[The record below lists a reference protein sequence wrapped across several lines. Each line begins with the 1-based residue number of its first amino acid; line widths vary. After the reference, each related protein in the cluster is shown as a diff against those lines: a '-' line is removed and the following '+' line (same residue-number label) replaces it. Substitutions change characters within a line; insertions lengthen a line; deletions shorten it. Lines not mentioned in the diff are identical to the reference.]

1 MRSIFRS
8 RALRLVFTANAV
20 SMIGSGMNSAA
31 VTWYILQATHSEM
44 ALGTLVMLTTI
55 PALLMLPFSGV
66 IIDREDRRRLVMLLD
81 SARAAVILAVA
92 ILAFRQQVQVW
103 QLYLMQMLVA
113 AGFWMFWPTVTALVQ
128 ELTPGTEF
136 LHANTILLAGF
147 QGGWLLAGAVVGWI
161 YNRIGLGGV
170 LLIDVSSYLVSLLC
184 YFSVRRGRVVVSPPE
199 DDLSRPEGSL
209 ASFLHDAK
217 EGLAFLRER
226 PYVVLLGTSWS
237 LFIAAML
244 AQGVVSAP
252 LSDRLLH
259 AGAVGYGWLNAGWA
273 VGAFTAALYA
283 PLAIPPLGSRRA
295 VAVSMGLLACCLYLL
310 PFSKVLPIAVAM
322 YIVMGSGR
330 GVGGVAL
337 SSAMMEIVPK
347 HFMGRV
353 QNTFYFG
360 ATALQI
366 VLALGVGAAA
376 HRIGLAWGFAIIG
389 SVYLASAI
397 TAFWPAS
404 RSAALA
410 AAPESAD

>member
-1 MRSIFRS
+1 MRSILQS

-66 IIDREDRRRLVMLLD
+66 IIDREDRRRLVMVLD
-81 SARAAVILAVA
+81 SARAAVILTVA
-92 ILAFRQQVQVW
+92 ILAFRHQAQVW

-136 LHANTILLAGF
+136 LHANTVLLAGF

-170 LLIDVSSYLVSLLC
+170 LLIDVSSYVVSLLC
-184 YFSVRRGRVVVSPPE
+184 YFSVRRGRVVVTPPE
-199 DDLSRPEGSL
+199 GDSARPESSV
-209 ASFLHDAK
+209 ARFLHDTK
-217 EGLAFLRER
+217 EGIAFLRER

-273 VGAFTAALYA
+273 IGAFTAALYA
-283 PLAIPPLGSRRA
+283 PFAIPPLGSRRA
-295 VAVSMGLLACCLYLL
+295 IAVSMGVLALCLYLL
-310 PFSKVLPIAVAM
+310 PFSKVLPAAVAM

-376 HRIGLAWGFAIIG
+376 HRIGLVWGFAIIG
-389 SVYLASAI
+389 SIYLASAV
-397 TAFWPAS
+397 AALWPAS
-404 RSAALA
+404 EPATLA
-410 AAPESAD
+410 AAPESSA